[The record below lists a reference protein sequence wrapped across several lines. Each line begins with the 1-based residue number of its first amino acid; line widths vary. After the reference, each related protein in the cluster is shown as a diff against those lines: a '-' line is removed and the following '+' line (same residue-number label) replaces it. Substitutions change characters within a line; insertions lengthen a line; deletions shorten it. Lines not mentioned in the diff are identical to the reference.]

1 MSLFGKRLK
10 KFAVASSIL
19 AAFGGIIYYVVM
31 SLSDFAK
38 SMEDAVFHDDEED
51 EF

>member
-19 AAFGGIIYYVVM
+19 AAFVGIIYYVVM
-31 SLSDFAK
+31 SLSDLAK